1 MVFCSGKQLRM
12 QLYRRTPCD
21 FLRLA
26 VMVSHSQV
34 PSAALELR
42 MRNNEARCFTYRLAI
57 SDVRGS
63 GPDPCIG
70 FHPTVTDVTN
80 PLTNQHQARSI
91 VPGKGEKEKGDCLA
105 STLSNRDAT
114 RPAACHSV
122 NECKRAPPIPDHQ
135 CDGSQPTLIHSGPVA
150 SQRVWNRSPNP
161 EPIWGPCGRPKN

>member
-1 MVFCSGKQLRM
+1 MSHCVGISSCNSITSYFEITSIHCRSQSKEDWCARQLGNFFRERLQPMVFCSGKQLRM

-57 SDVRGS
+57 NEISDVRGS

-70 FHPTVTDVTN
+70 FRPTVTDVTN

-91 VPGKGEKEKGDCLA
+91 VPGKGEK
-105 STLSNRDAT
+105 R
-114 RPAACHSV
+114 
-122 NECKRAPPIPDHQ
+122 KRRLPSIY
-135 CDGSQPTLIHSGPVA
+135 
-150 SQRVWNRSPNP
+150 
-161 EPIWGPCGRPKN
+161 PKQS